1 MCNGF
6 TTGSGLSGKE
16 GIAGFEGIGEIE
28 IFDTRAICQ
37 TPSS

>member
-1 MCNGF
+1 MVF
-6 TTGSGLSGKE
+6 TDGYGLLGKE
-16 GIAGFEGIGEIE
+16 GIAGFERIGEIE